1 MNIISGFILAVGIA
15 LSGYF
20 IGGSIVKFKKLDRSV
35 EVRGLAERIVDS
47 DQAVWSMNYSA
58 SSDQLADVNTRM
70 SVIQN
75 QIIQFLTENGFSLD
89 EIIKDP
95 INISDRTTQEYGQ
108 AKGPRFIARGAI
120 KLNTR
125 KVKEVTTASQKADEL
140 LKKGVALSSSNM
152 IYYFTDL
159 NSIKPAMLE
168 EATRNA
174 REAAEGFAKNA
185 NATVGGIRRAYQGLF
200 SISSPLTEYENES
213 SIKKKIRVVT
223 QVDFYLE

>member
-1 MNIISGFILAVGIA
+1 MNIVTGFILAIGIT
-15 LSGYF
+15 LSGFF

-47 DQAVWSMNYSA
+47 DQAVWSINYSA
-58 SSDQLADVNTRM
+58 SSEQLADVNNKVI
-70 SVIQN
+70 VIQN
-75 QIIQFLTENGFSLD
+75 HVIQFLTEQGFSAE

-95 INISDRTTQEYGQ
+95 ININDKTTQEYGE

-120 KLNTR
+120 KVDTR
-125 KVKEVTTASQKADEL
+125 KVKEATIASQKTDDL
-140 LKKGVALSSSNM
+140 LKKGVALSSSRVS
-152 IYYFTDL
+152 YYFTDL

-185 NATVGGIRRAYQGLF
+185 NAEVGGIRRAYQGLF
-200 SISSPLTEYENES
+200 SISSPLTEYESES
-213 SIKKKIRVVT
+213 SLKKKIRVVT

>member
-1 MNIISGFILAVGIA
+1 MKALSSLILAGGIA
-15 LSGYF
+15 LGGFF

-35 EVRGLAERIVDS
+35 EVRGLAERVVDS
-47 DQAVWSMNYSA
+47 DQAVWSINYSA
-58 SSDQLADVNTRM
+58 SSEQLSDVNNKVTA
-70 SVIQN
+70 IQA
-75 QIIQFLTENGFSLD
+75 QIIQFLNDQGFKTE

-95 INISDRTTQEYGQ
+95 INITDKTTQEYGE

-120 KLNTR
+120 KLDTR
-125 KVKEVTTASQKADEL
+125 KVKEATLASQKTDDL
-140 LKKGVALSSSNM
+140 LKKGVALTSSRVS
-152 IYYFTDL
+152 YYFTDL

-168 EATRNA
+168 EATKNA

-185 NATVGGIRRAYQGLF
+185 NADVGGIRRAYQGLF
-200 SISSPLTEYENES
+200 SISSPLTEYESES